1 MQEVLIRLM
10 QEQTQELITAMVTF
24 IMQQQE
30 KIQELQKYYT
40 QDTQDIP

>member
-40 QDTQDIP
+40 QDTQDIQ